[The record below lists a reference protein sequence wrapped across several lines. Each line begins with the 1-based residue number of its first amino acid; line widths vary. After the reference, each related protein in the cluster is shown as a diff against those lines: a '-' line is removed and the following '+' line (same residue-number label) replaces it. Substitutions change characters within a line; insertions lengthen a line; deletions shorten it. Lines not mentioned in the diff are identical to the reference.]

1 MTAPFAATIL
11 ATDAPPVMEA
21 RRWLDGQVFPPDRP
35 LINLSQA
42 APIDPPP
49 APLREVMAQAVLE
62 DPGVHLYGPV
72 LGLPALRAE
81 IATRWSKAYGGT
93 ITTAEVAV
101 TAGCN
106 QAFCAALATVAAP
119 GEAVMIPTPWY
130 FNHKMWC
137 DTAGVEVIPLP
148 CGAGMWP
155 DPDAARAA
163 LTPTTRAIVLV
174 SPNNPTGAEYPPAL
188 IAAFRDLAR
197 SHGLALILDE
207 TYRDFH
213 GQDGPPHD
221 LFSDPDWHDTLI
233 HLYSFSKAF
242 RLTGHRT
249 GALIASATRLAQA
262 EKFLDSVTISPP
274 QLGQIAALHGLRE
287 LGDWVAAERT
297 EILARRD
304 AIRQGFARLPEWA
317 LLGCGA
323 YFAYAQHPF
332 AEAAPQIARA
342 LVAEQSLLVLPG
354 TMFAPAGGETQLRI
368 AFANADPAGL
378 AETID
383 RLDAF
388 TQSRLPAVRDALDSV
403 RPAS

>member
-1 MTAPFAATIL
+1 MTAPFAPTIL
-11 ATDAPPVMEA
+11 ATEAPPVMEA
-21 RRWLDGQVFPPDRP
+21 RRWLDGQVFPPARP

-42 APIDPPP
+42 APVDPPP
-49 APLREVMAQAVLE
+49 AALREAMARAVLDE
-62 DPGVHLYGPV
+62 PSVHLYGPV
-72 LGLPALRAE
+72 LGLPDLRAE
-81 IATRWSKAYGGT
+81 IATRWSAAYGGA
-93 ITTAEVAV
+93 ITPAEVAV

-137 DTAGVEVIPLP
+137 DTAGIEVIPLP
-148 CGAGMWP
+148 CGAGMRP
-155 DPDAARAA
+155 DPDTARAA
-163 LTPTTRAIVLV
+163 LTPATRAIVLV

-197 SHGLALILDE
+197 AHGLALILDE

-213 GQDGPPHD
+213 SQNGPPHG
-221 LFSDPDWHDTLI
+221 LFSDPDWRDTLI
-233 HLYSFSKAF
+233 HLYSFSKVY

-249 GALIASATRLAQA
+249 GALITGAARLAQA

-274 QLGQIAALHGLRE
+274 QLGQIAALYGLRH
-287 LGDWVAAERT
+287 LDDWVAGERA
-297 EILARRD
+297 EILTRRQ
-304 AIRQGFARLPEWA
+304 AIHDGFARLPDWS

-323 YFAYAQHPF
+323 YFAYVRHPF
-332 AEAAPQIARA
+332 TEAAAQIARA
-342 LVAEQSLLVLPG
+342 LVAEHSLLVLPG
-354 TMFAPAGGETQLRI
+354 TMFAPTGGETQLRI

-378 AETID
+378 AETVD
-383 RLDAF
+383 RLAAF
-388 TQSRLPAVRDALDSV
+388 TQSRLPTARSALDTA